1 MTTRSTLAL
10 ALATLALPAA
20 AREPSAG
27 ALRRAIDP
35 IVARAEFASAFW
47 GIEVRSLRT
56 GKLLYAR
63 NADKHLKPA
72 STMKLLTT
80 AAALD
85 AFGPDAR
92 IRTTVETAGRLDGL
106 GRVLGDVYLV
116 GRGDASLSGRF
127 VDGRFVDSASR
138 PAERRP
144 TAELEALADAVRA
157 AGVRRIEGRLIGH
170 EGLFKGDRR
179 GDNWTWDDLV
189 WCYGAEVSAL
199 SFNDNCADLRA
210 APGERVGDPLVVDRS
225 PVSAYYSVIS
235 TATTSAAGSKSDLTL
250 VRELGSNVIRL
261 SGTHPL
267 GEKPWEDSV
276 ALEDPARYAATVF
289 AELLEA
295 RGIRV
300 SGGVATATEPLPAG
314 TRELAAHEGPPLSE
328 GLKAVNKPSQNLHTE
343 MLLRLLGARV
353 RGEGS
358 VLAGHEALREFL
370 ERLGVS
376 KEAGALQDAS
386 GLSRSDLVPP
396 HEIVSLLLA
405 MARHPHAAAFR
416 ASLPLAGVDGTLRRR
431 MKGTPAEGRVSAKTG
446 TIRHVNALAGYAARR
461 DGGEL
466 VFSIV
471 VNHHTAPS
479 KDAVTAIDE
488 IVNALVTR

>member
-1 MTTRSTLAL
+1 MTRRILAL
-10 ALATLALPAA
+10 ALASLAPLAA
-20 AREPSAG
+20 AREPSPG
-27 ALRRAIDP
+27 ALKAAIDP
-35 IVARAEFASAFW
+35 IVDRSAFAAGLW

-56 GKLLYAR
+56 GKVLYSR
-63 NADKHLKPA
+63 NAGKNLKPA

-106 GRVLGDVYLV
+106 GRILGDVYLV
-116 GRGDASLSGRF
+116 GRGDANLSGRL
-127 VDGRFVDSASR
+127 VDGRFVDSSSR

-144 TAELEALADAVRA
+144 TAEIETLADALRS

-170 EGLFKGDRR
+170 EGLFTGERR
-179 GDNWTWDDLV
+179 GDDWAWDDLV
-189 WCYGAEVSAL
+189 WWYGAEVSAL
-199 SFNDNCADLRA
+199 SFNDNCVDLRA
-210 APGERVGDPLVVDRS
+210 AAGERVGEPLVVDRS
-225 PVSAYYSVIS
+225 PASSYYSVIS

-250 VRELGSNVIRL
+250 VREPGSNVIRL

-267 GEKPWEDSV
+267 GEKPWEGSV

-300 SGGVATATEPLPAG
+300 AGGVATSSAPLPG
-314 TRELAAHEGPPLSE
+314 GVRELAAHESAPLSE
-328 GLKAVNKPSQNLHTE
+328 ALKAVNKPSQNLHTE

-353 RGEGS
+353 KGEGS
-358 VLAGHEALREFL
+358 VEKGHEALREFL
-370 ERLGVS
+370 ERMGVAR
-376 KEAGALQDAS
+376 EPGALQDAS
-386 GLSRSDLVPP
+386 GLSRSDLLAP
-396 HEIVSLLLA
+396 HEIVSLLVA

-416 ASLPLAGVDGTLRRR
+416 GSLPLAGVDGTLRNRL
-431 MKGTPAEGRVSAKTG
+431 KGTPAERNVSAKTG
-446 TIRHVNALAGYAARR
+446 TIRHVNALAGYANTR
-461 DGGEL
+461 DGDEL

-471 VNHHTAPS
+471 ANHHAVPS
-479 KDAVTAIDE
+479 KDTVAAIDE
-488 IVNALVTR
+488 VVKALVTR